1 MITHVV
7 LVQPKENTTSAE
19 METLIE
25 QIRALKELI
34 PAIQSIQVGKNV
46 GRLTQGYT
54 YGLIAQ
60 FASEEKL
67 KEYLTHPAHQAL
79 ARELLQQTQ
88 IIEFDLA
95 H

>member
-7 LVQPKENTTSAE
+7 LIQPKENTTSAQ
-19 METLIE
+19 METLVE
-25 QIRALKELI
+25 QTRALKELI
-34 PAIQSIQVGKNV
+34 PAIQSVQVGKNV

-67 KEYLTHPAHQAL
+67 KEYLDHPAHQAL
-79 ARELLQQTQ
+79 ARELLQSTQ
-88 IIEFDLA
+88 LIEFDLV

>member
-7 LVQPKENTTSAE
+7 LVQPKENTTSAQ
-19 METLIE
+19 METLVE
-25 QIRALKELI
+25 QACALKELI

-67 KEYLTHPAHQAL
+67 KEYLEHPAHQAL
-79 ARELLQQTQ
+79 ARELFQQTQ
-88 IIEFDLA
+88 LIEFDLA